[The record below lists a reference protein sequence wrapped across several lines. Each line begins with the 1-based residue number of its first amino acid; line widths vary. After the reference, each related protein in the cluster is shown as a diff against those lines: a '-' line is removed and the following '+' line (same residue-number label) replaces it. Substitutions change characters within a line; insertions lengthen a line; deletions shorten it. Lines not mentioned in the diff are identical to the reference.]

1 MPSSGGNE
9 NEIIFESMITL
20 IGIIRENREIR
31 IRLKQVLQMK
41 PYQRRS
47 VLKRWLEQL
56 RVQQAPA
63 PLLEALA
70 CLFDD
75 KIAGEV
81 LDIINRQNNML
92 QNMK

>member
-1 MPSSGGNE
+1 MPMPGFNE
-9 NEIIFESMITL
+9 NDIIYKSVMTL
-20 IGIIRENREIR
+20 IGIMREEREIR
-31 IRLKQVLQMK
+31 MRVKQVLQMK

-75 KIAGEV
+75 KIAAKILSLIDNHE
-81 LDIINRQNNML
+81 L
-92 QNMK
+92 

>member
-1 MPSSGGNE
+1 MPSSGSNE

-20 IGIIRENREIR
+20 IGIMREEREIR
-31 IRLKQVLQMK
+31 MRVKQVLQMK
-41 PYQRRS
+41 PYQRWS

-56 RVQQAPA
+56 WVQQAPEH
-63 PLLEALA
+63 LLQALA

>member
-1 MPSSGGNE
+1 MPVPGTKE
-9 NEIIFESMITL
+9 NEIIYESVMTL
-20 IGIIRENREIR
+20 IGIMREEREIR
-31 IRLKQVLQMK
+31 MRAKQVLQMK

-63 PLLEALA
+63 HLLEALI

-75 KIAGEV
+75 STARKV
-81 LDIINRQNNML
+81 LEFIYQT
-92 QNMK
+92 

>member
-1 MPSSGGNE
+1 MPSSGGNA
-9 NEIIFESMITL
+9 NEIIYESMITL
-20 IGIIRENREIR
+20 IGIMREEREIR
-31 IRLKQVLQMK
+31 MRVKQVLQMK

-56 RVQQAPA
+56 QVQGAPA

-75 KIAGEV
+75 KIAAKILSLIDNHE
-81 LDIINRQNNML
+81 I
-92 QNMK
+92 